1 MLRMSLA
8 GKNYY
13 DQENELPPLASMT
26 VKKVEH
32 FFVTFNK
39 ESKKLACPGKGMDSL
54 VLFL

>member
-1 MLRMSLA
+1 MSLA

-26 VKKVEH
+26 VKKKVEQ

-39 ESKKLACPGKGMDSL
+39 GSKKLACPGKGMDSL